1 MTFEAGAAKCLKLG
15 RHYRESWSAR
25 CRICGA
31 ELSREEREE
40 ADAIRTAFRE
50 LRAEQE
56 AADVMSDSEWD
67 ARRHEPEG

>member
-1 MTFEAGAAKCLKLG
+1 MYESGAALCAKRG
-15 RHYRESWSAR
+15 VHRRETWSAR
-25 CRICGA
+25 CRVCGA

-67 ARRHEPEG
+67 ARRREPEG